1 MPISSPSRS
10 EKPQT
15 TCAHPLSPARSG
27 IRRNRICGI
36 TGKLLHISNHVV
48 AQCARPHNIP
58 VFVSCPNR
66 VPHLARYAERF
77 PDIQFVI
84 PYDAHCFDHVVPRL
98 VGNGAHVVVPHLRG
112 YGPTRFIDGETSRS
126 GQQAALAADPHELI
140 AALGVT
146 APVVAGFDWGGLRQ
160 NEYPI
165 HTEIMAAR
173 GRRTAPAAAKATPC
187 GL

>member
-36 TGKLLHISNHVV
+36 TAYLG
-48 AQCARPHNIP
+48 
-58 VFVSCPNR
+58 
-66 VPHLARYAERF
+66 
-77 PDIQFVI
+77 
-84 PYDAHCFDHVVPRL
+84 
-98 VGNGAHVVVPHLRG
+98 G
-112 YGPTRFIDGETSRS
+112 YGPTRFIDAETSRS
-126 GQQAALAADPHELI
+126 GQQAALAADLHELI

-146 APVVAGFDWGGLRQ
+146 APVVAGFDWGGLRH

-173 GRRTAPAAAKATPC
+173 GRRTAPAAAKATAC